1 MSQLAGAMQVK
12 VEHSIYLQ
20 LQKEFIKGT
29 KKKKKTPALNW
40 DLAEMLVNNHDMI
53 E

>member
-1 MSQLAGAMQVK
+1 MQVK

-29 KKKKKTPALNW
+29 KKKKKKTPALNW